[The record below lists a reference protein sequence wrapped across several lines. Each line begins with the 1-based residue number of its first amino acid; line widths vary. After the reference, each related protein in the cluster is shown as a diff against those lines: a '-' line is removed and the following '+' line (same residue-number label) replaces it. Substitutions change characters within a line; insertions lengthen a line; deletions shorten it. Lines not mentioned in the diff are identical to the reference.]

1 MSEFSAEGGGV
12 HPGKPIIWPTGKSS
26 STPVSSSQQTQTP
39 GSVKNVPTQTAPTR
53 TSEAAPAQTASAT
66 TGTGAPAKGAP
77 TVARPLTVED
87 IRSHLLQQQIEPT
100 DFNTKLASLMLRNG
114 VEISRTNFVK
124 VLTMLQGTDKS
135 QPMQEAALMLLMKG
149 IDSPQAVKVLGQ
161 YFAENPAL
169 ASQFAALKEGMG
181 NLSSALGAGKT
192 LLNST
197 LVAQLASIIAQFDET
212 FQTISEK
219 SLSGGKKIFNQANT
233 INDVR
238 ALKALLQGIQ
248 QKSASAGGAEAK
260 ALAQTISELG
270 GKLDG
275 ILQNL
280 VAQAILSQGG
290 RQEVNYHYQQIPNVM
305 TTPEKNFEIVI
316 QKEGEGKGSPVD
328 PRNTQV
334 VMAMDTQ
341 NMGKMVITM
350 IVKDNKVYIIFIFN
364 EKEYG
369 EEGRSMIAKEY
380 GLFQDKLANKN
391 YQITGY
397 QVKVDPAMC
406 NVKPYLIPMLPQ
418 LESILK
424 RIDLEA

>member
-1 MSEFSAEGGGV
+1 MGEFSAEGGGV

-26 STPVSSSQQTQTP
+26 STPVSSSQQAQTP
-39 GSVKNVPTQTAPTR
+39 GSVRNVPNQTAPTKAAP
-53 TSEAAPAQTASAT
+53 AAPAQS
-66 TGTGAPAKGAP
+66 APAAASPAAAAKAAP
-77 TVARPLTVED
+77 SVARPLTVED

-100 DFNTKLASLMLRNG
+100 DLNTKLASLMLRNG
-114 VEISRTNFVK
+114 VEVSRSNFVK
-124 VLTMLQGTDKS
+124 IMSMLQGTDQS

-161 YFAENPAL
+161 YFADNPAL

-181 NLSSALGAGKT
+181 NLLMT
-192 LLNST
+192 
-197 LVAQLASIIAQFDET
+197 LASGKALLDPGLVSQLTALLSQLDET
-212 FQTISEK
+212 FQTVSEK

-238 ALKALLQGIQ
+238 ALKALLQGLG
-248 QKSASAGGAEAK
+248 QKSAAKGGAEAQ
-260 ALAQTISELG
+260 AMAQSMSELG

-290 RQEVNYHYQQIPNVM
+290 RQEVNYHYQQIPNAL
-305 TTPEKNFEIVI
+305 TTPERNFEIVI
-316 QKEGEGKGSPVD
+316 QREGEGKGCPID
-328 PRNTQV
+328 PRNTQI
-334 VMAMDTQ
+334 VMAMDTA

-369 EEGRSMIAKEY
+369 EDGRSMIAKEY
-380 GLFQDKLANKN
+380 GGFQDKLANKN

-406 NVKPYLIPMLPQ
+406 NIKPYLIPMLPS
-418 LESILK
+418 LDSILK